1 MITKTYKFF
10 NQSTKQALLDQV
22 NGYVDKS
29 KSTNAEITEIKRK
42 YNLSDVYRFD
52 LGENVDGF
60 SPVIMEF
67 LEDLYQE
74 KSLFSKI
81 NEYPDITHRNLRK
94 NLSDLYAIKRENI
107 VLSTGLDSILDLI
120 TRVFFDQNDV
130 YLMSVPDFF
139 LFENYSERMGAT
151 PVFLP
156 LNESD
161 HYQWTKDI
169 FWEFNDMI
177 IKFKPKI
184 VWISNP
190 ANPTGQYLNGRMLE
204 EMIKLTCSHNVFLV
218 IDEAYA
224 EFIGGSDESAA
235 RYIKE
240 YNNLMVLR
248 TFSKGYGLA
257 GIRLGYLMCSSKD
270 IVKALLLHRHHFP
283 VTQLALNLASIAIKD
298 QDFLEQTRRKIAI
311 RKENLFKQLNTL
323 SSIQYIPSNT
333 NIFMLKHKVLSDIEL
348 NLKLKQKGIL
358 TSLIK
363 IPSIEKKDYLRITI
377 RTDSDNEHLFS
388 VLKQIEN
395 EDVNI

>member
-29 KSTNAEITEIKRK
+29 KSTTAEITEIKRK
-42 YNLSDVYRFD
+42 YNVSKVYRFD

-60 SPVIMEF
+60 SPSIMHF
-67 LEDLYQE
+67 LEDLYRE
-74 KSLFSKI
+74 KSLFNKI
-81 NEYPDITHRNLRK
+81 NEYPDITHRSLRR
-94 NLSDLYAIKRENI
+94 NLSELYSIKRENI

-130 YLMSVPDFF
+130 YLMPVPDFF

-151 PVFLP
+151 PIFLP
-156 LNESD
+156 LDEDNN
-161 HYQWTKDI
+161 YQWTNDI

-190 ANPTGQYLNGRMLE
+190 ANPTGQYISGRMLE
-204 EMIKLTCSHNVFLV
+204 EIIKLTCSHNVFLV

-224 EFIGGSDESAA
+224 EYIGGSELSAA
-235 RYIKE
+235 RYIKK

-257 GIRLGYLMCSSKD
+257 GIRLGYLLCSSKD

-283 VTQLALNLASIAIKD
+283 ITQLALNLASIAIKD
-298 QDFLEQTRRKIAI
+298 QDFLNNTRQKVTDS
-311 RKENLFKQLNTL
+311 KNKLFKLLDSLNNF
-323 SSIQYIPSNT
+323 QYIPSNT

-348 NLKLKQKGIL
+348 SLKLKQKGIL

-363 IPSIEKKDYLRITI
+363 TPSIEKKNYLRITI
-377 RTDSDNEHLFS
+377 RDNSDNEYFFS
-388 VLKQIEN
+388 ALQKIEN
-395 EDVNI
+395 EDVNS